1 MPGAELTR
9 EPADSLDMSLLWEG
23 VPDCG
28 RPMGMGYRKRK
39 EVVQRTACM
48 ANEGDFRF
56 SARAVDAEHNG
67 LVRAVYLKE
76 LEVVK
81 STEMSVRKRL

>member
-9 EPADSLDMSLLWEG
+9 EPADSLDLSLLWEG

-56 SARAVDAEHNG
+56 SARAMDTYITITQWACEES
-67 LVRAVYLKE
+67 LSQRLLKV
-76 LEVVK
+76 LK
-81 STEMSVRKRL
+81 

>member
-9 EPADSLDMSLLWEG
+9 EPADSLDVFALGGS
-23 VPDCG
+23 PQCG

>member
-9 EPADSLDMSLLWEG
+9 EPADSLDVFALGGS
-23 VPDCG
+23 PRCG